1 VSKLTFII
9 KEVLRTAYRQPGVA
23 IGSFLSLALLYL
35 LFDIFWIA
43 SGTVNTYYVNLLSD
57 VRMEVFINDDVTD
70 SSLTEVARA
79 IDNVDGIQNVEF
91 ISKDQARQELANL
104 VGTDMLV
111 GYDSLNPLPRSFV
124 LSIKPAFRNL
134 ASLTQME
141 GRLSATPGVME
152 VHYSKQ
158 WLERMESARNLIR
171 TVGLALGTVVL
182 LTAIISS
189 ANAVRLMTRT
199 RAVGLHQMVLLGA
212 GRLFVSLPFL
222 LEGLLISGLGAG
234 ISWVVVYY
242 ARQHV
247 DFSQFELVLP
257 ALSQIA
263 LYCGAASM
271 LGGLSGFL
279 GIRKLLK

>member
-43 SGTVNTYYVNLLSD
+43 SGTMNTYYVNLLSD